1 MQVVIT
7 SRNGATEV
15 WTDDPAAMQ
24 AYAHQAREV
33 AQVVSPAFDLMGM
46 ILAIFFWYV
55 VLELVVVIAT
65 MVFMKDHKPRSIAG
79 TVYYGISRVSRA
91 SFHYWDSAKVL
102 FKEQVIQRITQR
114 NARSKTMRFKKNP
127 EFDEV
132 DAWQAKKNFT
142 LEHNGC
148 KVDVKAGDWVGQDGF
163 GNLKVYSDDVFRKA
177 YTPSD
182 GSSLPA
188 SPTGLALPSGE

>member
-7 SRNGATEV
+7 SRNGVTEV

-24 AYAHQAREV
+24 AYAQQAHEV
-33 AQVVSPAFDLMGM
+33 VQTISPAFDLVNM
-46 ILAIFFWYV
+46 ILAMIFWYV
-55 VLELVVVIAT
+55 VLEVIAVVAT
-65 MVFMKDHKPRSIAG
+65 MIFTKDHKPITIAG
-79 TVYYGISRVSRA
+79 TVFYGISRVSRA
-91 SFHYWDSAKVL
+91 TFDYWGVAKVL
-102 FKEQVIQRITQR
+102 FREHVIQRVTLR

-132 DAWQAKKNFT
+132 DAWQAKKSFT

-163 GNLKVYSDDVFRKA
+163 GNLKVYTDDVFRKA

-182 GSSLPA
+182 GSA
-188 SPTGLALPSGE
+188 MPTSTTNLALPAGE